1 MATRIHPRKLLVEGA
16 TDRGVIA
23 ALMEANG
30 VPWPDPPNSPV
41 FIDTRGSVD
50 EILKPGVLEAE
61 LAASGLESLGIVVD
75 ANGDADR
82 GHAGRRPEPQGAS
95 RWGDVRSWCRSEFSN
110 LPDQIPADG
119 LEVVH
124 SRGIRFGVWIMPN
137 NRFSGMLED
146 WLVGLIPERSR
157 PLYELAGSC
166 VSEAQQRDAPFRA
179 VHRTKAEVH
188 TWLAWQDEPGLRL
201 YDAVQDRVL
210 DPTRPESQPFV
221 KWFRGLFRL

>member
-1 MATRIHPRKLLVEGA
+1 MPARNHPRKLLVEGES
-16 TDRGVIA
+16 DRRVIA

-30 VPWPDPPNSPV
+30 VPWPNPPNSPV
-41 FIDTRGSVD
+41 SIDTRGSVD

-61 LAASGLESLGIVVD
+61 LGASGLEALGVVVD
-75 ANGDADR
+75 ANGNA
-82 GHAGRRPEPQGAS
+82 AS
-95 RWGDVRSWCRSEFSN
+95 RWDDLRTWCGSEFRN

-124 SRGIRFGVWIMPN
+124 SREIRFGVWIMPN
-137 NRFSGMLED
+137 NRFAGMLED

-157 PLYELAGSC
+157 PLYQLARSC
-166 VSEAQQRDAPFRA
+166 VSEAQRQDAPFRA

-201 YDAVQDRVL
+201 YDAVQDGVL
-210 DPTRPESQPFV
+210 DPRQPDSERFV
-221 KWFRGLFRL
+221 KWFKGLFRL